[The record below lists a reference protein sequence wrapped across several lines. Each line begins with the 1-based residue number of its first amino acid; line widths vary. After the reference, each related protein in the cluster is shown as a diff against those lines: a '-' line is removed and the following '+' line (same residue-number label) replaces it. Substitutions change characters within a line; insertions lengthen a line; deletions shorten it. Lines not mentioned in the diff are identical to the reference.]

1 MLITLVSNLNK
12 NTGSNLAISLDSSRV
27 CTINLLIKNYDLI
40 DTYIV
45 LDKYIDRRDFELYD
59 FEPIRTDKNRRF
71 RAKNGET
78 MSTCSL
84 KSWV

>member
-1 MLITLVSNLNK
+1 MSNQCEKQESRNYK
-12 NTGSNLAISLDSSRV
+12 NQLT
-27 CTINLLIKNYDLI
+27 KFNYDLI

>member
-1 MLITLVSNLNK
+1 MSNQCEKQESRNYK
-12 NTGSNLAISLDSSRV
+12 NQLT
-27 CTINLLIKNYDLI
+27 KFNYDLI

-45 LDKYIDRRDFELYD
+45 LDKYIDRRDFELCD
-59 FEPIRTDKNRRF
+59 FEPIRTDKNRGF
-71 RAKNGET
+71 RTKNGET